1 MTVYEMLEISERS
14 SQEELDSAYQKEMR
28 FLENFPAS
36 TPDETALISR
46 KMEMLR
52 QAYEQ
57 RNCLQSEE
65 PDTSK
70 SAGKR
75 KPWYMPEPN
84 VLYGCHIPC
93 VFYGCFSC
101 IDAGCNNQ
109 KDNGCVAECYDG
121 EVTKYMS
128 YGRQYTREGCPC
140 ACLFRLAD
148 TAMVIGTVI
157 AIIRCFFPDIRRW
170 IQEVQNQRAARKEAR
185 EYAAYLQKVDALN
198 ERLEAIQP
206 YETNIAPLLNLIT
219 SLPGDETTVEC
230 DRKIS
235 TAQENVFEMKNR
247 EVKSFCEARALLR
260 ASPYY
265 NQLRQEHPEYN
276 ALFTAFQG
284 GFSDT
289 MQW

>member
-93 VFYGCFSC
+93 VFYWCFSC
-101 IDAGCNNQ
+101 LDKCF
-109 KDNGCVAECYDG
+109 DSPRERGCVADCYDG
-121 EVTKYMS
+121 SVTT
-128 YGRQYTREGCPC
+128 GEGCPC

-148 TAMVIGTVI
+148 AVMVIGPVI
-157 AIIRCFFPDIRRW
+157 AIISCAYPDIRRW
-170 IQEVQNQRAARKEAR
+170 IQEVQNRRAARREAR

-235 TAQENVFEMKNR
+235 AAQENVFEMKNR